1 MITLKCILCPTDLS
15 EDSPRTVRYAVAL
28 ARAYG
33 ARLFLCNQ
41 PVDKTPAE
49 ATQQLQELVDSALAA
64 SGKHT
69 TEESGTDWHIVILE
83 AGDVGAAIT
92 AAASKRQADLILMRS
107 RRRPFAATL
116 LGSTA
121 ETVAHQLP
129 CSVLVMHADE
139 REWMHDSTGEIYLD
153 RILVAHDFSSYSGAA
168 LQYGLSLAQEY
179 QAEIHLLHVLPRP
192 VSEPEIAWVG
202 QEANAYHY
210 AARRLQESVPGE
222 AHLWC
227 TVKNIVQSGRPYAEI
242 LSYAAANEIDLIC
255 LGAHG
260 SDFTLSSLLGSNV
273 DRVLRQAICPVLIA
287 HPV

>member
-1 MITLKCILCPTDLS
+1 M
-15 EDSPRTVRYAVAL
+15 
-28 ARAYG
+28 
-33 ARLFLCNQ
+33 CNQ
-41 PVDKTPAE
+41 PADKTPAE
-49 ATQQLQELVDSALAA
+49 ATQQLEELVNSALSA
-64 SGKHT
+64 SGKPMA
-69 TEESGTDWHIVILE
+69 EPSSINWEIVILD

-92 AAASKRQADLILMRS
+92 AAASERQADLILMRS

-121 ETVAHQLP
+121 EAVAHQSP

-153 RILVAHDFSSYSGAA
+153 RILVAHDFSSYSEAA

-202 QEANAYHY
+202 KEANAPYHR

-242 LSYAAANEIDLIC
+242 LSYAGANEIDLIC
-255 LGAHG
+255 MGTHG

-273 DRVLRQAICPVLIA
+273 DRVLRQAVCPVLIA
-287 HPV
+287 HPR